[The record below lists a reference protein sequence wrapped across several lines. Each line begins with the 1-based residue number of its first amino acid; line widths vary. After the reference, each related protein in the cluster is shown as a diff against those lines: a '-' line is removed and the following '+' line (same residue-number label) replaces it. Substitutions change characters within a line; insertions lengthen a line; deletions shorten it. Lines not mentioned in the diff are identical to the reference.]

1 MSIKKYIILT
11 YLYGCDKI
19 IAKEKTK
26 QKRGHNMKKILSK
39 FDYNAPVIITFTLI
53 AFLVQ
58 LISSIPGTRA
68 FHSLFVASRG
78 SLVNPLFYI
87 RLFTHVIG
95 HSGWAHF
102 TGNFSFILIIGP
114 MLEEKYGSKR
124 LLFMMAVTA
133 LLTAVINIIFFN
145 VALCGASGIVF
156 MFILLASC
164 ANIKEGRIPVTLILA
179 GAAYIGKEMIN
190 SLGFDNISQL
200 SHILGGLIGAAFG
213 FFFAPKEN
221 EKLIPY

>member
-1 MSIKKYIILT
+1 MNKK
-11 YLYGCDKI
+11 GVRK
-19 IAKEKTK
+19 
-26 QKRGHNMKKILSK
+26 MKKLISR

-53 AFLVQ
+53 AFAVQ

-68 FHSLFVASRG
+68 FHNLFVASRG
-78 SLVNPLFYI
+78 SLINPLFYI
-87 RLFTHVIG
+87 RLFTHAIG
-95 HSGWAHF
+95 HSGWGHF
-102 TGNFSFILIIGP
+102 TGNFSFILILGP

-124 LLFMMAVTA
+124 LVFMMAVTA

-145 VALCGASGIVF
+145 IALCGASGIVF

-164 ANIKEGRIPVTLILA
+164 ANIKEGRIPVTLLLA
-179 GAAYIGKEMIN
+179 GAAYIGKELIDSM
-190 SLGFDNISQL
+190 GFDNVSQL

-213 FFFAPKEN
+213 FLFAPKEN